1 MTLFLDYSLKTA
13 EERKEYVEELLNT
26 IPQPDTK
33 TLSYLSDYMLF
44 INDKDQTKKERKEE
58 HPITTKNREVT
69 IEKRQVSYEG
79 IVSTLENGEDGLY
92 TMIRNDKNQILD
104 PRDPISQRDIEEIPG
119 MREHFEVLN
128 QLQFQFDKATGPA
141 RRALKKAI
149 IESWQQAYLLKASWY
164 GLSNRKTRPTG
175 QIRTFAHIELPEDV
189 YFDDQGY
196 PRSNA
201 KLSLLNPAH
210 VSFLLC
216 YYPQLKEECWDDFQ
230 CDLHYLLLDLEQLT
244 EDALLEKY
252 PLLWDLVVWKVD
264 GLTNEEIQFKVDAK
278 YGEWHTEQYY
288 SSLWRKRIPKLIV
301 EEAQRKYLIWYY
313 TNIEKGYWKK
323 CTKCGEIKLGHPMFF
338 SKNST
343 PDNFYSQCKECKNKK
358 NK

>member
-149 IESWQQAYLLKASWY
+149 IES
-164 GLSNRKTRPTG
+164 
-175 QIRTFAHIELPEDV
+175 
-189 YFDDQGY
+189 
-196 PRSNA
+196 
-201 KLSLLNPAH
+201 
-210 VSFLLC
+210 
-216 YYPQLKEECWDDFQ
+216 
-230 CDLHYLLLDLEQLT
+230 
-244 EDALLEKY
+244 
-252 PLLWDLVVWKVD
+252 
-264 GLTNEEIQFKVDAK
+264 
-278 YGEWHTEQYY
+278 
-288 SSLWRKRIPKLIV
+288 
-301 EEAQRKYLIWYY
+301 
-313 TNIEKGYWKK
+313 
-323 CTKCGEIKLGHPMFF
+323 
-338 SKNST
+338 
-343 PDNFYSQCKECKNKK
+343 
-358 NK
+358 